1 MTAMAT
7 LADVAQRA
15 QVSKTTASR
24 VLNGLAERY
33 RITSATVKLVEDAAK
48 ALGYR
53 PSYAARALTRGRT
66 DNIGVLLGF
75 RALASPAVQTFVGA
89 VLGGINEIVR
99 PSGRHVVL
107 TSERER
113 FETLGGLAINP
124 SDRFDAL
131 IAFGYVLSPEFT
143 AIDLEHL
150 DAPLVVVGEPP
161 VPTRRPAVFLD
172 AEPGLEAA
180 VDHLRERG
188 HTSIAWVSLAH
199 SIHDVDARPREDS
212 QARARMVSRLCAAR
226 GMTCVVV
233 SAGISAPIHQLG
245 RDRAL
250 TALMESLAPIIAGLH
265 GVTALCC
272 YNDLVAHAAIR
283 LLRRLGRPVP
293 EDMAVIGFDNLFADL
308 ADPPLTTVDHCLA
321 EMGRR
326 AAALALQMVD
336 DPASRT
342 GLAGHRELVP
352 ARLVVREST

>member
-1 MTAMAT
+1 MAT

-33 RITSATVKLVEDAAK
+33 RITSATVALVEEAAK

-89 VLGGINEIVR
+89 VLGGINEVVR
-99 PSGRHVVL
+99 PTGRHVVL

-113 FETLGGLAINP
+113 FETLGGLAAHP

-143 AIDLEHL
+143 AVDLEHL
-150 DAPLVVVGEPP
+150 DAPLVVVGDPP
-161 VPTRRPAVFLD
+161 VPTRRPVVLLD
-172 AEPGLEAA
+172 ADPGLEAA
-180 VDHLRERG
+180 VDHLRDRG
-188 HTSIAWVSLAH
+188 HTRIAWVSLAH
-199 SIHDVDARPREDS
+199 SIHGADVRPREDS
-212 QARARMVSRLCAAR
+212 QARARTVSRLCAAR

-233 SAGISAPIHQLG
+233 SAGISAPVYQLG
-245 RDRAL
+245 RERAL
-250 TALMESLAPIIAGLH
+250 TALMDSLAPILAGLK

-283 LLRRLGRPVP
+283 LLRRMGRPVP
-293 EDMAVIGFDNLFADL
+293 EDMAVVGFDNLFADL
-308 ADPPLTTVDHCLA
+308 ADPPLTSIDHRLA
-321 EMGRR
+321 EMGRC
-326 AAALALQMVD
+326 AATLALRMVD
-336 DPASRT
+336 EAGARDA
-342 GLAGHRELVP
+342 LAGHRDLIP
-352 ARLVVREST
+352 AQLVVRESS